1 MSLTGFRASFAI
13 NQLSGVIGSARCKQ
27 LVEDAVN
34 ISI

>member
-13 NQLSGVIGSARCKQ
+13 NELSGVIGWARCKQ
-27 LVEDAVN
+27 LVEDVVK